1 MSHNITESQRVIS
14 SYNKITF
21 MELYDTK
28 NRVGRTDIF
37 LVKALSTSE
46 MTYVDFLF
54 LESDSCFY

>member
-1 MSHNITESQRVIS
+1 
-14 SYNKITF
+14 